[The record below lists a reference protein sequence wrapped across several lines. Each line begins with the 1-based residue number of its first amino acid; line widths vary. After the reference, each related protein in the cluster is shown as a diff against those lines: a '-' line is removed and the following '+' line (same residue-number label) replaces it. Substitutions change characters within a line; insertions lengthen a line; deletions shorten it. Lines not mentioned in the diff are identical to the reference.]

1 MTATA
6 KLLVIPISSLTPAD
20 KNRYRS
26 MHSARHT
33 TSTLLNKARVSQET
47 RMKVVGHS
55 TAAAHQG
62 YVHVDHETARA
73 ALSNLNELL
82 D

>member
-1 MTATA
+1 
-6 KLLVIPISSLTPAD
+6 
-20 KNRYRS
+20 

-73 ALSNLNELL
+73 ACRTSMSCWIEFSLL
-82 D
+82 ILGGPCRYRGYPIFFRCQRR